1 MDLLSNIAGKT
12 PLADL
17 LTDAGRKATWLI
29 EVKTRKLPLPQ
40 LLGAAI
46 GMKVLADVSFI
57 VGLDRFLSSGLN
69 EETRDYLHEMGTA
82 CATAGAVGLYHVESI
97 TPEAV
102 EYGTKLLIPNFTTYI
117 IDDRELENLYSSYQV
132 LWPDKETRPEKCFI
146 GCPHFSLRQL
156 HWWTDRIGTALR
168 RKSQDQ
174 LKVKTTICAAPQVLE
189 KFKTD
194 GMAYERLERA
204 GVKLS
209 PGCPMQL
216 FDNDLSA
223 GEAIITNSNKLRAY
237 TAARFFPDEKLVGIL
252 ANGEI

>member
-1 MDLLSNIAGKT
+1 
-12 PLADL
+12 
-17 LTDAGRKATWLI
+17 
-29 EVKTRKLPLPQ
+29 
-40 LLGAAI
+40 
-46 GMKVLADVSFI
+46 MK
-57 VGLDRFLSSGLN
+57 
-69 EETRDYLHEMGTA
+69 
-82 CATAGAVGLYHVESI
+82 
-97 TPEAV
+97 
-102 EYGTKLLIPNFTTYI
+102 
-117 IDDRELENLYSSYQV
+117 
-132 LWPDKETRPEKCFI
+132 
-146 GCPHFSLRQL
+146 
-156 HWWTDRIGTALR
+156 
-168 RKSQDQ
+168 
-174 LKVKTTICAAPQVLE
+174 QVLE